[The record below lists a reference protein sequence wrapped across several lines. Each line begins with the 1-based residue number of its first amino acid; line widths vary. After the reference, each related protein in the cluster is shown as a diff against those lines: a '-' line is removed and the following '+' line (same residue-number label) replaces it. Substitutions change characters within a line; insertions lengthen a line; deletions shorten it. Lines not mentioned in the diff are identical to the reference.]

1 MQSVCRIWK
10 SNVVSTSTFRC
21 CSYKAI
27 KRPILS
33 TTATKNKFA
42 VEANAK
48 STETLSKQLTAKILS
63 TGPITV
69 ADYMKEVLTN
79 PVSGYY
85 MHKDVFG
92 EKGDFITSPEIGQI
106 FGEVRYPLD
115 VHRKPLI
122 ADCHLFAFMN

>member
-1 MQSVCRIWK
+1 MQSVYRIWK
-10 SNVVSTSTFRC
+10 NNVVSTSTFRC
-21 CSYKAI
+21 CSYKPI
-27 KRPILS
+27 KRPTLS
-33 TTATKNKFA
+33 TSATKNKFA
-42 VEANAK
+42 VEAIAK

-63 TGPITV
+63 TGPITI

-106 FGEVRYPLD
+106 FGEVKCPMSN
-115 VHRKPLI
+115 VHSICI
-122 ADCHLFAFMN
+122 ANL